1 MKMSTNFTLSEMISS
16 QTATRLGIDNTPND
30 DQIENLK
37 ELCEKVLQP
46 IRDKFGPVRVT
57 SGLRVPELNTAIG
70 GSGSSQHC
78 KGEAADIN
86 MCSKGE

>member
-37 ELCEKVLQP
+37 ELCEKVL
-46 IRDKFGPVRVT
+46 RTTTT
-57 SGLRVPELNTAIG
+57 SN
-70 GSGSSQHC
+70 SS
-78 KGEAADIN
+78 I
-86 MCSKGE
+86 